1 MIMGKIIK
9 NIEELVGH
17 TPLFEFEQY
26 EKKHHIRAHLLGKLE
41 YFNPSGSV
49 KDRAALNMIKAAE
62 KDGILKPGDTI
73 VENTSGNTGI
83 GLAAVSA
90 SRGYKLTVFMEPGQ
104 SEERQ
109 KILRAYGADL
119 KSMLDVPGV
128 ADALNNGT
136 FTTQFYQDAIQAYCD
151 AQEARHYFINQLANQ
166 ANPDVHYE
174 TTGPEI
180 WEDTDG
186 EVDILVATSGT
197 AGTITGL
204 ARFLREKNPDVRIV
218 AVQADPV
225 SRPGGSENPQTLD
238 GTAPFGDPGFPDAA
252 KAPFIVGFDYDE
264 CIDIKGEDAY
274 ALGREI
280 ARTDGIFLGQSVAAA
295 LLAGTIVA
303 KRPENTEKNIVI
315 ILADNG
321 MKYLSTNM
329 YPLDVKVP

>member
-1 MIMGKIIK
+1 MSNIYT
-9 NIEELVGH
+9 NIEQLVGK
-17 TPLFEFEQY
+17 TPLFEFVNY
-26 EKKHHIRAHLLGKLE
+26 EKKNNLNAKLLGKLE

-62 KDGILKPGDTI
+62 DAGILHKGDTI

-83 GLAAVSA
+83 GLAAFAA
-90 SRGYKLTVFMEPGQ
+90 SRGYHVTVFLEPGQ

-109 KILRAYGADL
+109 KMLEAYGANL

-128 ADALNNGT
+128 PEALANGT
-136 FTTQFYQDAIQAYCD
+136 FTTEFYQEAIQKYCD
-151 AQEARHYFINQLANQ
+151 EQDTPHYFINQLANE
-166 ANPDVHYE
+166 ANPGVHYN

-186 EVDILVATSGT
+186 KVDILVATSGT

-204 ARFLREKNPDVRIV
+204 AKFFREKNPDIKIV
-218 AVQADPV
+218 AVQADPT
-225 SRPGGSENPQTLD
+225 SRPGGSENPQTID
-238 GTAPFGDPGFPDAA
+238 GIAPFGDPGFPDGA

-274 ALGREI
+274 EVGRQI
-280 ARTDGIFLGQSVAAA
+280 ATTDGVFLGQSSAAA
-295 LLAGTIVA
+295 LTAATIVA
-303 KRPENTEKNIVI
+303 KRPDNAGKNIVVM
-315 ILADNG
+315 LADNG

-329 YPLDVKVP
+329 YPLKNRVQ

>member
-1 MIMGKIIK
+1 MGKIIT

-17 TPLFEFEQY
+17 TPLFEFVNY
-26 EKKHHIRAHLLGKLE
+26 EEKNDIKAKILGKLE

-62 KDGILKPGDTI
+62 KNGILKPGDTI

-83 GLAAVSA
+83 GLAAFSA
-90 SRGYKLTVFMEPGQ
+90 SRGYKLTVFLEPGQ

-109 KILRAYGADL
+109 KMLRAYGANL
-119 KSMLDVPGV
+119 KSMFDVPGV
-128 ADALNNGT
+128 PEALTNGT

-151 AQEARHYFINQLANQ
+151 SQPTKHYFINQLANE
-166 ANPDVHYE
+166 ANPGIHYE

-180 WEDTDG
+180 WEDADG
-186 EVDILVATSGT
+186 KVDILVATSGT

-204 ARFLREKNPDVRIV
+204 SKYFREKNPDIKII
-218 AVQADPV
+218 AVQADPT

-238 GTAPFGDPGFPDAA
+238 GTAPFGDPGFPDEA

-274 ALGREI
+274 AVGREL
-280 ARTDGIFLGQSVAAA
+280 ARTDGVFLGQSAAAA
-295 LLAGTIVA
+295 LLAATIVGM
-303 KRPENTEKNIVI
+303 RSENAGKNIVV

-329 YPLDVKVP
+329 YPLDVKVQ

>member
-1 MIMGKIIK
+1 MSHIIK

-26 EKKHHIRAHLLGKLE
+26 EKKHDVKAHLLGKLE

-49 KDRAALNMIKAAE
+49 KDRAALNMIRAAE
-62 KDGILKPGDTI
+62 RDGLLHPGDTI

-83 GLAAVSA
+83 GLAAFAA

-109 KILRAYGADL
+109 KMLRAYGAEL
-119 KSMLDVPGV
+119 KSMLDAPGV

-136 FTTQFYQDAIQAYCD
+136 FTTAFYQEALQSYCD
-151 AQEARHYFINQLANQ
+151 SQSTPHYFINQLANR
-166 ANPDVHYE
+166 ANPDAHYE

-186 EVDILVATSGT
+186 KVDILVATSGT

-204 ARFLREKNPDVRIV
+204 ARFFRNKKKCIEIV
-218 AVQADPV
+218 AVQADPA
-225 SRPGGSENPQTLD
+225 SRPGGSEDPQTID
-238 GTAPFGDPGFPDAA
+238 GIAPFGDPGFPDAA

-264 CIDIKGEDAY
+264 CIDVRGEDAY

-280 ARTDGIFLGQSVAAA
+280 AQTDGVFLGQSSAAA
-295 LLAGTIVA
+295 LYAATIVA
-303 KRPENTEKNIVI
+303 ARPENEGKNIVV

-329 YPLDVKVP
+329 YPLDKKVP

>member
-1 MIMGKIIK
+1 MGNIIT
-9 NIEELVGH
+9 NIEQLVGK
-17 TPLFEFEQY
+17 TPLFEFVQY
-26 EKKHHIRAHLLGKLE
+26 EEKHELKAKILGKLE

-62 KDGILKPGDTI
+62 KAGLLHKGDTI

-83 GLAAVSA
+83 GLAAFAA
-90 SRGYKLTVFMEPGQ
+90 SRGYKLLVFLEPGQ

-109 KILRAYGADL
+109 KILRAYGAEL
-119 KSMLDVPGV
+119 KSMMDVPGV
-128 ADALNNGT
+128 ADALANGT
-136 FTTQFYQDAIQAYCD
+136 FSTQFYQDAIQAYCD
-151 AQEARHYFINQLANQ
+151 AQSTPHYFINQLANE
-166 ANPDVHYE
+166 ANPGVHYS

-186 EVDILVATSGT
+186 KADILVATSGT

-204 ARFLREKNPDVRIV
+204 ARFFREKNPDIKII
-218 AVQADPV
+218 AVQADPT
-225 SRPGGSENPQTLD
+225 SRPGGSENPQTID
-238 GTAPFGDPGFPDAA
+238 GIAPFGDPGFPDSA

-274 ALGREI
+274 ATGREI
-280 ARTDGIFLGQSVAAA
+280 AVTDGVFLGQSASAA
-295 LLAGTIVA
+295 LKAATIVA
-303 KRPENTEKNIVI
+303 QREENVGKNIVV

-329 YPLDVKVP
+329 YPLDKRVP

>member
-1 MIMGKIIK
+1 MANIIT
-9 NIEELVGH
+9 NIEQLVGK
-17 TPLFEFEQY
+17 TPLFEFVNY
-26 EKKHHIRAHLLGKLE
+26 EKKHGLKAKILGKLE

-62 KDGILKPGDTI
+62 RDGILHEGDTI

-83 GLAAVSA
+83 GLAAFAA
-90 SRGYKLTVFMEPGQ
+90 SRGYKLLVFLEPGQ

-109 KILRAYGADL
+109 KILRAYGAEL

-128 ADALNNGT
+128 AEALSNGT
-136 FTTQFYQDAIQAYCD
+136 FSTKFYQEAIQAYCD
-151 AQEARHYFINQLANQ
+151 AQDTPHYFINQLANE
-166 ANPDVHYE
+166 ANPGVHYE

-186 EVDILVATSGT
+186 KVDILVATSGT

-204 ARFLREKNPDVRIV
+204 AKFFREKNPDIQIV
-218 AVQADPV
+218 AVQADPT
-225 SRPGGSENPQTLD
+225 SRPCGCENPQSIE
-238 GTAPFGDPGFPDAA
+238 GTAPFGDPGFPDSF

-264 CIDIKGEDAY
+264 CIDVKGEEAY
-274 ALGREI
+274 EVGRDI
-280 ARTDGIFLGQSVAAA
+280 TVTDGVFLGQSAAAA
-295 LLAGTIVA
+295 LKAATIVA
-303 KRPENTEKNIVI
+303 SRPENAGKNIVA

-329 YPLDVKVP
+329 YPLDKRVP

>member
-1 MIMGKIIK
+1 MSRIIK

-17 TPLFEFEQY
+17 TPLFEFEKY
-26 EKKHHIRAHLLGKLE
+26 EEKHNIKAKLLGKLE

-62 KDGILKPGDTI
+62 RDGLLKPGDTI

-83 GLAAVSA
+83 GLAAFAA
-90 SRGYKLTVFMEPGQ
+90 SRGYKLTVFLEPGQ
-104 SEERQ
+104 SVERQ
-109 KILRAYGADL
+109 KMLRAYGANL
-119 KSMLDVPGV
+119 KSMLDVQGV
-128 ADALNNGT
+128 PEAFQNGT

-151 AQEARHYFINQLANQ
+151 AQPTHHYFINQLANE
-166 ANPDVHYE
+166 ANPGAHYT

-186 EVDILVATSGT
+186 KVDFIVAASGT
-197 AGTITGL
+197 AGTLTGL
-204 ARFLREKNPDVRIV
+204 AKFFREKNPDVKII
-218 AVQADPV
+218 AVQADKE

-238 GTAPFGDPGFPDAA
+238 GTAPFGDPGFPDSA

-264 CIDIKGEDAY
+264 CIDINGADAY

-280 ARTDGIFLGQSVAAA
+280 AQTEGIFLGQSAAAA
-295 LLAGTIVA
+295 LLAAVKVGTR
-303 KRPENTEKNIVI
+303 KENEGKNIVT

-329 YPLDVKVP
+329 YPLDVHVN

>member
-1 MIMGKIIK
+1 MGNIIT
-9 NIEELVGH
+9 NIEQLVGR
-17 TPLFEFEQY
+17 TPLFEFENY
-26 EKKHHIRAHLLGKLE
+26 EKKHDVKAKLLGKLE

-62 KDGILKPGDTI
+62 RDGILHPGDTI

-83 GLAAVSA
+83 GLAAFSA
-90 SRGYKLTVFMEPGQ
+90 SRGYKLTVFLEPGQ

-109 KILRAYGADL
+109 KILRAYGAEL

-128 ADALNNGT
+128 PEALANGT

-151 AQEARHYFINQLANQ
+151 AQPTHHFFINQLINE
-166 ANPDVHYE
+166 ANPRAHYE

-180 WEDTDG
+180 WVDTDG
-186 EVDILVATSGT
+186 KVDILVATSGT

-204 ARFLREKNPDVRIV
+204 AKFFRERNKDIKIV
-218 AVQADPV
+218 AVQADV
-225 SRPGGSENPQTLD
+225 TSRPGGSENPQTID
-238 GTAPFGDPGFPDAA
+238 GTAPFGDPGFPDGL

-264 CIDIKGEDAY
+264 CIDVKGEDAY

-280 ARTDGIFLGQSVAAA
+280 TKTDGVFLGQSAAAA
-295 LLAGTIVA
+295 LYAATLVA
-303 KRPENTEKNIVI
+303 ARPENEGKNIVA

-329 YPLDVKVP
+329 YPLDKKVQ

>member
-1 MIMGKIIK
+1 MSNIIT
-9 NIEELVGH
+9 NIEELVGK
-17 TPLFEFEQY
+17 TPLFEFVKY
-26 EKKHHIRAHLLGKLE
+26 EEKHDLKAKVLGKLE

-49 KDRAALNMIKAAE
+49 KDRAALKMIQEAE
-62 KDGILKPGDTI
+62 KEGILKPGTTI

-83 GLAAVSA
+83 GLAAFAA
-90 SRGYKLTVFMEPGQ
+90 SRGYKLKVFLEPGQ

-119 KSMLDVPGV
+119 RSMLDVPGV
-128 ADALNNGT
+128 PEALSNGT

-151 AQEARHYFINQLANQ
+151 EQETPHYFINQLANKG
-166 ANPDVHYE
+166 NPGAHYT

-186 EVDILVATSGT
+186 KVDILVATSGT

-204 ARFLREKNPDVRIV
+204 AKYFREKNPDIKIV
-218 AVQADPV
+218 AVQADV
-225 SRPGGSENPQTLD
+225 TSRPGGSENPQTID
-238 GTAPFGDPGFPDAA
+238 GIAPFGDPGFPDSA

-264 CIDIKGEDAY
+264 CIDVKGEDAY
-274 ALGREI
+274 AVGREI
-280 ARTDGIFLGQSVAAA
+280 TVTDGVFLGQSAAAA
-295 LLAGTIVA
+295 LYAATLVA
-303 KRPENTEKNIVI
+303 KRPENAGKNIVT

-329 YPLDVKVP
+329 YPLDKKVQ